1 VRVNGPLHPW
11 TKDSARVTADA
22 LHALG
27 RTEEATALRARYDIE
42 HDDRREE

>member
-1 VRVNGPLHPW
+1 MALGPNHAW

-27 RTEEATALRARYDIE
+27 RSEEAKVLR
-42 HDDRREE
+42 